1 MIDSFK
7 EFEKRIYEYC
17 DDNVRKRILFTRFTF
32 LWPQLE
38 QQITPKD
45 LASLTS
51 KIINSLIKK
60 GVLKEVPK
68 PKNSDVPYGMYKI
81 LPHERLIKDDKTK
94 IF

>member
-1 MIDSFK
+1 MEGEYIEELK
-7 EFEKRIYEYC
+7 NRIYEYC
-17 DDNVRKRILFTRFTF
+17 DNNIKGKILFTAFTN
-32 LWPQLE
+32 LWFE
-38 QQITPKD
+38 NHDISPKD

-81 LPHERLIKDDKTK
+81 LPHERLIDKK
-94 IF
+94 